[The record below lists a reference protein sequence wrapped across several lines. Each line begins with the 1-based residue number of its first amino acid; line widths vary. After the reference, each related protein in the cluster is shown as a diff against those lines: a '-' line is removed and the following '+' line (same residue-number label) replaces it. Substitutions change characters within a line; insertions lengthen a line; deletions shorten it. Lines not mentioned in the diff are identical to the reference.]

1 MEEPVKTAPYL
12 PTSFTPN
19 LVVVE
24 YPLGSWPLNV
34 KPATCD
40 RAPLQY
46 DIYIY
51 YLPERD
57 FSVRTAFD
65 SIRLMSNVT
74 SVEKYGTK
82 VIINSCYFFLLG
94 GIFSNYHHF

>member
-1 MEEPVKTAPYL
+1 MELPIKTAPYL
-12 PTSFTPN
+12 PTSFSLNVLT
-19 LVVVE
+19 VE

-46 DIYIY
+46 DIFIY

-57 FSVRTAFD
+57 FSMRTAFD
-65 SIRLMSNVT
+65 SIRLMSNIT
-74 SVEKYGTK
+74 FVETYGTK
-82 VIINSCYFFLLG
+82 VNICL
-94 GIFSNYHHF
+94 